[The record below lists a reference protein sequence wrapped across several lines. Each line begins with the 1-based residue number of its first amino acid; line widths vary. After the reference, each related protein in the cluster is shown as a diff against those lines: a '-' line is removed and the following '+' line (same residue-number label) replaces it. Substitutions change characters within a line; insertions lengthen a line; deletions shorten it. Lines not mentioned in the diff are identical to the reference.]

1 MALGALEVPKGADR
15 HETNQPTVSTE
26 DKDGRLRLPYNRLL
40 IGTSNRR
47 GKPLV
52 NRAEMDFKSYS
63 MLGGDEGSQPSLVK
77 YSDPSHTPASV
88 RYSVKSKYN
97 FQTNTVRG
105 IDLL

>member
-1 MALGALEVPKGADR
+1 MALGALEVPKVTGR

-26 DKDGRLRLPYNRLL
+26 DKDGKLRLPYNRLL
-40 IGTSNRR
+40 LGTSNRR

-88 RYSVKSKYN
+88 RYSVKSEST
-97 FQTNTVRG
+97 FHTVAVWG
-105 IDLL
+105 IDFL